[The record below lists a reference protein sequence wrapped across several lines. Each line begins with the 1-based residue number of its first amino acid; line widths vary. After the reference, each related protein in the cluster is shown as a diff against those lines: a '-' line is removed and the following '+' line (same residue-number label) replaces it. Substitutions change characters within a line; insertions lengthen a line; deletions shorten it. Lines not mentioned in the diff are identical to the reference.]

1 MAASRNFHSVGST
14 GQMTTL
20 SRRNVL
26 VGAGGLAA
34 IGLLP
39 SIVRAAEPDLS
50 ALSDITTGVARI
62 GSAERVA
69 RLARAQAL
77 MKANGIGAVL
87 IEPGSSLIYFTGI
100 EWHRSERLTAAVLPV
115 EGEPCIV
122 TPFFEEPSVRQTLG
136 VAADVRVWQE
146 DEDPLALVAGFLRE
160 RKLATQTVGIE
171 ETVRYFAVG
180 GLQRAL
186 PGANIVSANP
196 IVRGC
201 RMIKTPA
208 ELALMQ
214 SATDVTIAAYRWVYP
229 RVEKGMTP
237 RQIGQL
243 MNAATVKLGG
253 SPEFSLV
260 LVGEA
265 AAYPHGSK
273 APQIVADGQIVL
285 MDCGC
290 TVDGYQSDVSR
301 TFVHGTASTEQR
313 LVWDQVARGQQAA
326 LAAARIGAPAGSV
339 DDAVR
344 GYYQRLGYGPGYK
357 LPGLSHRT
365 GHGIGLDGHE
375 PVNLVHGEK
384 TPLAAGMCFSNE
396 PGIYIPGKFGV
407 RLEDCFHMTDAGP
420 KWFSEPPRNIDAP
433 MG

>member
-1 MAASRNFHSVGST
+1 MAASRNFHSVGSA

-146 DEDPLALVAGFLRE
+146 DEDPLALVAAFLRE
-160 RKLATQTVGIE
+160 RKLATQPIGIE

-301 TFVHGTASTEQR
+301 TFVHGTASAEQR

-326 LAAARIGAPAGSV
+326 LAAARIDAPAGSV